1 LFGRHKIQH
10 ATPAEVAERL
20 RDGAVLLD
28 VRGDD
33 EWAAGHA
40 PKARHVPLS
49 RVSTAAGDLRGHE
62 VLTVCRGGGRSARAA
77 KALAEAGVEV
87 RNVAGGM
94 SSWASAGLPVVRD
107 DGSPGTVV

>member
-1 LFGRHKIQH
+1 MFGHHKIHH
-10 ATPAEVAERL
+10 ATPTEAAERL

-28 VRGDD
+28 VRDDD

-40 PKARHVPLS
+40 PKARHVPLA
-49 RVSTAAGDLRGHE
+49 RLSTAASDLRGRE

-77 KALAEAGVEV
+77 RALAEAGVEV

-107 DGSPGTVV
+107 DGSPGTVI